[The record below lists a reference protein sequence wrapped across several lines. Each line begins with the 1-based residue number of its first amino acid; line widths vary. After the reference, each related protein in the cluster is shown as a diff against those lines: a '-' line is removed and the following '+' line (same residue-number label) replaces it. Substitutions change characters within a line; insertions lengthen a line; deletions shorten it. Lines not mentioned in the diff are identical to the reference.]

1 MVDEALP
8 LLLRRR
14 AIETHV
20 VAAVLPLH
28 IALRTRALLEDCL
41 EQVDQVEALPAGSK
55 AAESTTLEAAS
66 SSTLK
71 QWHGATAVAMAMAW
85 VSVWAGL
92 SPWENA
98 LPGAATSATRG
109 D

>member
-28 IALRTRALLEDCL
+28 IALRPRALLEDCL

-71 QWHGATAVAMAMAW
+71 PWHGATAVAMAMAW
-85 VSVWAGL
+85 VSVWAV
-92 SPWENA
+92 SP
-98 LPGAATSATRG
+98 PGRMRCPVPPRAS
-109 D
+109 